1 MHRNLPAF
9 VRTALAMTVLV
20 TAAATAADPALTI
33 YRADSDALFEN
44 GSSPLADGHAIVH
57 EQRTLQ
63 LLGGKQTVVI
73 DGLPAMLDT
82 EAVAIDLG
90 AAGHVLAQRVLSAGD
105 GGALAAHRGEHVQIF
120 NDDGKSIADGVL
132 VAFDGANLGV
142 RGSDGRI
149 SYVREFTRID
159 FPEGSGLPGS
169 TLQLV
174 IDGKPG
180 AAASTLTYPAS
191 GLGWRAAY
199 SALLQGG
206 DCMLRLDALASIAN
220 RSGRDFPAA
229 KLKLIA
235 GSPNFAKSGGGP
247 RPMAMKTMAMAAPA
261 PEEMPQQSSL
271 GDYRSYTIDG
281 SLDLPDASVTQVP
294 LYASRDVACERR
306 WLFENGGAWFPQKP
320 MTAPE
325 GWQTGNGPV
334 QSQLKFVTTEN
345 LPSGNLRVLTR
356 DKDGRTELLGENR
369 IGDIAKGRDVD
380 VNLGIAFDLAATRE
394 RTAFSIDKAAHEMNE
409 GFRIALTN
417 SGEVAR
423 TVTVREHPNRWRG
436 WSLLSSSQKPDKQT
450 PDMLEFRVA
459 VPAGGKAMLD
469 YVVRYVWAPADE

>member
-1 MHRNLPAF
+1 MTAF
-9 VRTALAMTVLV
+9 IGTALAMTVLV
-20 TAAATAADPALTI
+20 STAATAADPALTI
-33 YRADSDALFEN
+33 YRSDSDALFEN

-63 LLGGKQTVVI
+63 LAGGKQTVVI

-90 AAGHVLAQRVLSAGD
+90 AGGHVLAQRVLSAGD
-105 GGALAAHRGEHVQIF
+105 GGALAAHRGERVRVSGG
-120 NDDGKSIADGVL
+120 DGKAIAEGTL
-132 VAFDGANLGV
+132 VSFDGATLGV

-149 SYVREFTRID
+149 GYVHEFTRID
-159 FPEGSGLPGS
+159 FPESNGLPGS

-174 IDGKPG
+174 VDGKAG

-199 SALLQGG
+199 SALLQG

-220 RSGRDFPAA
+220 RSGRDFPSA

-247 RPMAMKTMAMAAPA
+247 RPMMMKSMAAAAPA
-261 PEEMPQQSSL
+261 PEESPQQSSL

-281 SLDLPDASVTQVP
+281 GLDLPDASVTQVP
-294 LYASRDVACERR
+294 LYASRDVSCERR

-320 MTAPE
+320 LLTPE
-325 GWQTGNGPV
+325 GWQAGNGPV
-334 QSQLKFVTTEN
+334 QSQLKFVAAEN

-356 DKDGRTELLGENR
+356 DKDGHTELLGENR

-380 VNLGIAFDLAATRE
+380 IALGVAFDLAATRE
-394 RTAFSIDKAAHEMNE
+394 RTAFSIDKAAREMNE
-409 GFRIALTN
+409 GFRISLANT
-417 SGEVAR
+417 GEVAR

-436 WSLLSSSQKPDKQT
+436 WSLLSSSQKPDRQS
-450 PDMLEFRVA
+450 PDLLEFRVT
-459 VPAGGKAMLD
+459 VPANGKAVLD
-469 YVVRYVWAPADE
+469 YVVRYAWTASDE